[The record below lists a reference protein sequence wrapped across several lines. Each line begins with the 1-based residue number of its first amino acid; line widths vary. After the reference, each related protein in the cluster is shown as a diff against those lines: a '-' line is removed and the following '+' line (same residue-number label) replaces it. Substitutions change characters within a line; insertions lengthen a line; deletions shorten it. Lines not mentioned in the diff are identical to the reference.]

1 MSHITKFCHSTERKL
16 RTSQLKVGG
25 YNPPKLIKKMSFG
38 EI

>member
-1 MSHITKFCHSTERKL
+1 LTDITKFCRSTERKL

-25 YNPPKLIKKMSFG
+25 YNLPKLVKKTSFG